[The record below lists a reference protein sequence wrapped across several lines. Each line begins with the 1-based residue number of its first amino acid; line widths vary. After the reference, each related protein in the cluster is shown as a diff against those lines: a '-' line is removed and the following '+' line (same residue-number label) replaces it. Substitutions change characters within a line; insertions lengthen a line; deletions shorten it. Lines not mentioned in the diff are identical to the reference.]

1 MTCWCG
7 SPATIECGLC
17 ERHHYTTHVAW
28 RRETLPMC
36 KESSQAYQE
45 MVRQNRQY
53 AARVAELE
61 AQIAALQEELNA
73 ERLAAHRESTTVD
86 L

>member
-1 MTCWCG
+1 
-7 SPATIECGLC
+7 
-17 ERHHYTTHVAW
+17 
-28 RRETLPMC
+28 MC

-61 AQIAALQEELNA
+61 AQIVALQEELNA
-73 ERLAAHRESTTVD
+73 ERVASHRETTTVD